1 MFKKYISFGLALLLI
16 MSISL
21 TSFAANSKNQRSDYD
36 EYIKFVERGI
46 LAEDITFEYWK
57 QLMETSYALE
67 EILEASGEFIL
78 VYDSTGRATF
88 PPYSLTKGDV
98 FITNGTSSAGIL
110 GHAGIAISSDEILHI
125 AGPGQHPDTITLS
138 GWNAAYTP
146 AGWTKVYRHS
156 NANVAKKAA
165 QWASDTYEGTSV
177 EYVISMDLS
186 STNETYCSKLVWQAY
201 YYGPDEACADGP
213 TWGVR
218 LPYDLPTSIHNLN
231 LEKTYG
237 QT

>member
-1 MFKKYISFGLALLLI
+1 MKKVLLCI
-16 MSISL
+16 MDGVGIRDKSL
-21 TSFAANSKNQRSDYD
+21 GNAYLNANTKTLDR
-36 EYIKFVERGI
+36 
-46 LAEDITFEYWK
+46 
-57 QLMETSYALE
+57 LMEIYPHTY
-67 EILEASGEFIL
+67 LEASGEFIL